1 MKRVLTKTIS
11 LTLATTLLLTS
22 CGGSSTKETT
32 ADGGTETG
40 QGTETSQGDV
50 TLRFFGWQPFS
61 NDQPEEAA
69 AAATLIKAELG
80 YDTYFNFPEDDYE
93 KQLASTLSSGE
104 KYDSI
109 YFQQGLYQSFVDQQ
123 VLTDLTPYI
132 EASPILSDK
141 SILPDDYL
149 DALRQ
154 PNGEIY
160 ALPTKWEG
168 GLVPQVRKDWL
179 TEWGMEVPETFE
191 DWEAYWAKCKDEK
204 GALGISTRNLY
215 DIQPWASGFGLTKG
229 ITRNDDETLYVSY
242 ASEEAIPMWDWF
254 HQLYLNGTLDP
265 NFETNS
271 SSDFRNAYMAGSA
284 GSVSYWQHWVG
295 TFENKI
301 KADASTTQT
310 TFDTVATPPILKDG
324 EGSLVFGELS
334 LIAIPTNAEH
344 PEELIK
350 FMEFWYSDK
359 GSILG
364 TLGYEGIDYEMVDGQ
379 PVMTELGIEHGFN
392 HMGSEPVNTNFVYP
406 ESVGGDPRDADEL
419 QAVEYVDKYAKSA
432 YYPGNNKA
440 VMDIIDKYG
449 AMAIKGSITP
459 EEAVQNMQK
468 EILEEGQKNNQNFV
482 FKK

>member
-32 ADGGTETG
+32 SDGGTETG

-160 ALPTKWEG
+160 ALPTKWE
-168 GLVPQVRKDWL
+168 V
-179 TEWGMEVPETFE
+179 
-191 DWEAYWAKCKDEK
+191 C
-204 GALGISTRNLY
+204 
-215 DIQPWASGFGLTKG
+215 
-229 ITRNDDETLYVSY
+229 
-242 ASEEAIPMWDWF
+242 
-254 HQLYLNGTLDP
+254 
-265 NFETNS
+265 
-271 SSDFRNAYMAGSA
+271 FR
-284 GSVSYWQHWVG
+284 
-295 TFENKI
+295 
-301 KADASTTQT
+301 
-310 TFDTVATPPILKDG
+310 
-324 EGSLVFGELS
+324 
-334 LIAIPTNAEH
+334 
-344 PEELIK
+344 
-350 FMEFWYSDK
+350 
-359 GSILG
+359 
-364 TLGYEGIDYEMVDGQ
+364 
-379 PVMTELGIEHGFN
+379 VMCE
-392 HMGSEPVNTNFVYP
+392 
-406 ESVGGDPRDADEL
+406 
-419 QAVEYVDKYAKSA
+419 
-432 YYPGNNKA
+432 
-440 VMDIIDKYG
+440 
-449 AMAIKGSITP
+449 
-459 EEAVQNMQK
+459 
-468 EILEEGQKNNQNFV
+468 
-482 FKK
+482 